1 MPVSVSTLTR
11 LLSCRYLLLLLV
23 LLNNLF
29 LLLVLIQSI
38 YHSILLLALATY
50 SMHVIAVLGL
60 VGGGFYSLVYL
71 LSVIIAR
78 CPKLL
83 YKLLLGNECT
93 LAGKTKLPFG
103 TIPLM
108 LNCGEVTLQ
117 TPSGKVMTIV
127 LESHT
132 THRAQD
138 LTQTDVSTL

>member
-50 SMHVIAVLGL
+50 STLVIAVLGL

-78 CPKLL
+78 HKLL
-83 YKLLLGNECT
+83 YNLLLGNECT

-117 TPSGKVMTIV
+117 TPSGKVMSIV

-138 LTQTDVSTL
+138 LTQTDVSTR